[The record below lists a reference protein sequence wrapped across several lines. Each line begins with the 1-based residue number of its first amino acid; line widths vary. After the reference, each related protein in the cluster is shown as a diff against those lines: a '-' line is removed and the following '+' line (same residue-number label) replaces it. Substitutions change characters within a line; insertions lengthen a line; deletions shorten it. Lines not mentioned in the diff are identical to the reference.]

1 MKKRF
6 LSLLALSLI
15 AILALAACTS
25 TPTVETAPLPDLE
38 QSPAEPQESLSDAE
52 MEALI
57 AEKIE
62 DNHTLE
68 FILEQDMTAEEWST
82 VLDRM
87 IGYGA
92 DINPEEKELI
102 IEWLVNRNK

>member
-1 MKKRF
+1 MKKRLF
-6 LSLLALSLI
+6 TFLALSLV
-15 AILALAACTS
+15 AIMALAACSSTS
-25 TPTVETAPLPDLE
+25 PTTATLPDSQQSAPETLE
-38 QSPAEPQESLSDAE
+38 MLSDAE

-57 AEKIE
+57 TEKIE
-62 DNHTLE
+62 DEHSLE
-68 FILEQDMTAEEWST
+68 FILEQDMSAEEWSKT
-82 VLDRM
+82 LDRM

>member
-1 MKKRF
+1 MKKRL
-6 LSLLALSLI
+6 LSLLSLSLI

-25 TPTVETAPLPDLE
+25 TPVVETAPIPDSE
-38 QSPAEPQESLSDAE
+38 QSPAEPLGPLSDAE

-57 AEKIE
+57 IEKIE
-62 DNHTLE
+62 DEHSLE
-68 FILEQDMTAEEWST
+68 FILEQDMSAEEWST

>member
-1 MKKRF
+1 MKKRL
-6 LSLLALSLI
+6 LSLLSLSLI

-25 TPTVETAPLPDLE
+25 TPTVETAPLPDSE
-38 QSPAEPQESLSDAE
+38 QSPAEPLGPLSDAE

-57 AEKIE
+57 IEKIE
-62 DNHTLE
+62 DEHSLE
-68 FILEQDMTAEEWST
+68 FILEQDMTAEEWSK

>member
-1 MKKRF
+1 MKKRL
-6 LSLLALSLI
+6 LSLLSLSLI

-38 QSPAEPQESLSDAE
+38 QSPAEPQEPLSDAE

>member
-1 MKKRF
+1 
-6 LSLLALSLI
+6 
-15 AILALAACTS
+15 
-25 TPTVETAPLPDLE
+25 
-38 QSPAEPQESLSDAE
+38 

-57 AEKIE
+57 AEKVE

-68 FILEQDMTAEEWST
+68 FILEQDMSAEEWST
-82 VLDRM
+82 VLYRM

>member
-1 MKKRF
+1 M
-6 LSLLALSLI
+6 ALSLV
-15 AILALAACTS
+15 AIMALAACSSTS
-25 TPTVETAPLPDLE
+25 PTTATLPDSQQSAPETLE
-38 QSPAEPQESLSDAE
+38 MLSDAE

-57 AEKIE
+57 TEKIE
-62 DNHTLE
+62 DEHSLE
-68 FILEQDMTAEEWST
+68 FILEQDMSAEEWSKT
-82 VLDRM
+82 LDRM